1 MYNNIVVCVLKHDAS
16 IVFSLFQVMPLY
28 TATLTD
34 VSTSTH
40 EISMKLAQQFLDEG
54 VIMVIH
60 QKEYSASFDQE
71 VLQVLYHCTVTG
83 MAESISTPPIG
94 MRLG

>member
-1 MYNNIVVCVLKHDAS
+1 MPVICILKHDAP
-16 IVFSLFQVMPLY
+16 IVFSPFQVLPPY
-28 TATLTD
+28 IATLVD

-40 EISMKLAQQFLDEG
+40 ETSMKLAQQFMDEG

-71 VLQVLYHCTVTG
+71 ELQVLCHYTVTG
-83 MAESISTPPIG
+83 MAVTISTPPIA
-94 MRLG
+94 MRLA